1 MLSFLVPTEYDISVC
16 NFVCWK
22 WENLFFLKEVGEP
35 GIGENPRNPFKNVE
49 NFFLKKKERQAA
61 VGRVGYCI
69 RSTQP
74 IKLFYGPATYGGH
87 ADCWRPGVAEA
98 HRPQHHAGARDHGKR
113 MRRHINIVQTRK
125 KSLQPQFFFG
135 RHRLFQTK

>member
-1 MLSFLVPTEYDISVC
+1 MLEVGEP
-16 NFVCWK
+16 
-22 WENLFFLKEVGEP
+22 FFFWKEVGEP

-49 NFFLKKKERQAA
+49 NFFFKKKERQAA

-125 KSLQPQFFFG
+125 KSLQPQIFFADL
-135 RHRLFQTK
+135 LFVPNKMIKYCRPWKNRSN